1 MNLKTLRKSLL
12 LGISALMLA
21 SCGTVALTGRN
32 QLLLYSD
39 SDILSLSEQS
49 YQEFCTTAVASTNK
63 TATNM
68 VKTVCNNLLSAMSTY
83 FTNTGQEHYMS
94 GLSWQCDLVQSDEV
108 NAFCMPSGKIV
119 VYEGILSYAS
129 TPDLL
134 AVVIGHEIAHAI
146 ARHSNERMSRQMAVQ
161 KVGNAVLTAASVS
174 GKYTT
179 SQLNSFNTAIGIGS
193 QYGLILPF
201 SRKQEYEA
209 DRIGLI
215 LMAMAGYDITQAV
228 ELWEKMSE
236 GSGSSVPA
244 FMSTHPSDE
253 KRIANLK
260 KCMTEAIKYH
270 PKYEEYVKAGQAAKS
285 SK

>member
-1 MNLKTLRKSLL
+1 MKTLRPLL
-12 LGISALMLA
+12 LFGISVFVLA

-49 YQEFCTTAVASTNK
+49 YQEFCTTAVASSNAN
-63 TATNM
+63 ATNV
-68 VKTVCNNLLSAMSTY
+68 VKGVCNNLLTAMSDY
-83 FTNTGQEHYMS
+83 FTQTGQQHYMAD
-94 GLSWQCDLVQSDEV
+94 LNWRCDLVKSNEV

-119 VYEGILSYAS
+119 VYEGILSYAN

-146 ARHSNERMSRQMAVQ
+146 ARHSNERMSRQMAVETI
-161 KVGNAVLTAASVS
+161 GNAVLTAAAGS
-174 GKYTT
+174 GKYT
-179 SQLNSFNTAIGIGS
+179 SAQLNSFNTALGIGS

-215 LMAMAGYDITQAV
+215 LMAMAGYDITKAV
-228 ELWEKMSE
+228 ELWEKMSAD
-236 GSGSSVPA
+236 GGSSVPA
-244 FMSTHPSDE
+244 FMSTHPTDA
-253 KRIANLK
+253 KRIANLN

-270 PKYEEYVKAGQAAKS
+270 PKYEEYVKASQTAKS
-285 SK
+285 AK